1 MYAGGTVNRTNHGGF
16 ARAGKA
22 AALCETRGSGRSL
35 YFHGLANFHAATGL
49 QDRAA
54 LGQRGRR
61 VLIGRLDDG
70 IARRLVDPLALLRH
84 TNLAG
89 TLHRRLW

>member
-22 AALCETRGSGRSL
+22 VASYETRGSGRAL
-35 YFHGLANFHAATGL
+35 QFHGLANFHAATGL

-54 LGQRGRR
+54 LGQRRRR

-70 IARRLVDPLALLRH
+70 IARRRVGPAFATEAR
-84 TNLAG
+84 
-89 TLHRRLW
+89 